1 MPYTGAVTVDGA
13 ADVLVLT
20 HLQVTKVA
28 VGPMDNNAYLLRC
41 RDSGQQLLID
51 AAEDP
56 ERLLELIGDGG
67 LTTVVTTHRHADH
80 WQALPLV
87 LQETGATC
95 VAGRD
100 DADHLPVDVDRAL
113 DDGDEVQVGNC
124 GLRVVHLVGHTPGS
138 VALVYDDPDGHPHA
152 FTGDSL
158 FPGGV
163 GKTNTPTA
171 FRQLVD
177 DVEAKLFDKLP
188 DATWVYPGHGD
199 DTTLGAERPYV
210 DEWRSRGW

>member
-56 ERLLELIGDGG
+56 ERLFELIGDDG
-67 LTTVVTTHRHADH
+67 LATVVTTHRHADH

-177 DVEAKLFDKLP
+177 DVEAKLFEKLP
-188 DATWVYPGHGD
+188 DATWVYPGHGN
-199 DTTLGAERPYV
+199 DTTLGAEHPYV

>member
-56 ERLLELIGDGG
+56 ERLLELIGDDG

-177 DVEAKLFDKLP
+177 EVEAKLFDKLP
-188 DATWVYPGHGD
+188 DATWVYPGHGN
-199 DTTLGAERPYV
+199 DTTLEAERPYV

>member
-1 MPYTGAVTVDGA
+1 MPYTGAVTVDGP

-20 HLQVTKVA
+20 HLQVTKAA

-177 DVEAKLFDKLP
+177 DVEAKLFEKLP